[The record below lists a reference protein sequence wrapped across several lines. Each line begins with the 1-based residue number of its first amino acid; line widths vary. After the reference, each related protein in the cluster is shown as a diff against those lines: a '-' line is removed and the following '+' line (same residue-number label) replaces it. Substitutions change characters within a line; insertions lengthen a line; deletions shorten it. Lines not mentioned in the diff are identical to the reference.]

1 MHFTCSLQ
9 NVGQADPSHGTA
21 IKTFRKAEDQKSKLP
36 HKLWEKKVLNP
47 LL

>member
-1 MHFTCSLQ
+1 MHFTCSLE

-36 HKLWEKKVLNP
+36 HKLWGKKVLNP